1 MAGHR
6 ARHRLEGF
14 RRALGKLLQA
24 DPAGRASALMGA
36 VLLAAYKALNLLNR
50 LIMMVSM
57 LAVVAAAG
65 VLTLSVIERY
75 FLKIPTDW
83 QDETAIFLLVG
94 VTFLSGAAVQARRGH
109 VGIEAVSSLLSPKID
124 LLRQRVG
131 DFISFLFCAFFAWKS
146 WTLLH
151 EAIVDDQTTSST
163 WGPPLWIPYSA
174 MAAGM
179 TLVALQL
186 ALQAA
191 LGEKAK

>member
-1 MAGHR
+1 MGTM
-6 ARHRLEGF
+6 L
-14 RRALGKLLQA
+14 LG
-24 DPAGRASALMGA
+24 
-36 VLLAAYKALNLLNR
+36 AYKALGIVNR
-50 LIMMVSM
+50 ALMVVSM
-57 LAVVAAAG
+57 LAVIAASS
-65 VLTLSVIERY
+65 VLTLSVIQRY

-83 QDETAIFLLVG
+83 QDETAVFLLVG
-94 VTFLSGAAVQARRGH
+94 VTFLTGSAVQARRGH
-109 VGIEAVSSLLSPKID
+109 VCIEAVSSLPSPKVD
-124 LLRQRVG
+124 LIRQRLG
-131 DFISFLFCAFFAWKS
+131 DFISCLFCAFFAWKS

-191 LGEKAK
+191 LGEKSK